1 MQALRTEQII
11 ENLTI
16 LFTVS
21 DVSGDRLQDVLFL
34 SEEEI
39 ISILTDSRQNIPE
52 DVANTVQFKKGQ
64 PLALVWDQDNG
75 ERYWCISF
83 YLGVS
88 HIEDYVIVD
97 YLLQCFIKMEKNN
110 EWFRSTIDDKQ
121 HIRNW
126 LFHVL

>member
-1 MQALRTEQII
+1 M
-11 ENLTI
+11 
-16 LFTVS
+16 
-21 DVSGDRLQDVLFL
+21 SGDRLQDVLFL